1 MGTPCIFTVRP
12 RSAIT
17 IGDHFTEVW
26 NQELGSIEEV
36 EHGDDS
42 TMSTKVPGNWASFIR
57 VDKNKQELSVE
68 LVKNL
73 KLLQTPVKQLF
84 TTILD
89 DCWRWCSS
97 ALRRYTCDEADTRIF
112 LNVAA
117 SVFVGN
123 LCSDWTNKG
132 ECCCCCCRYL
142 NIRCSRFL
150 PNLAIFFVT
159 RACLRWKM

>member
-89 DCWRWCSS
+89 DFSS
-97 ALRRYTCDEADTRIF
+97 SPTCANVDAEAPCTQDEVDIHKF
-112 LNVAA
+112 LHVAA
-117 SVFVGN
+117 ARFVGHRR
-123 LCSDWTNKG
+123 LIVRTTD
-132 ECCCCCCRYL
+132 
-142 NIRCSRFL
+142 IRCSHFGDWWTMNCFR
-150 PNLAIFFVT
+150 I
-159 RACLRWKM
+159 RA